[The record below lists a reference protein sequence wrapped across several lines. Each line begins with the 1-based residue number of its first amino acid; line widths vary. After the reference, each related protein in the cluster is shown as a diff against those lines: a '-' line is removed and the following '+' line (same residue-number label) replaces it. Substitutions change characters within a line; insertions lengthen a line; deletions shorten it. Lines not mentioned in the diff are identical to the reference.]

1 MAVGMYYPLVV
12 QRLATIG
19 TFGTTASARIG
30 VTCFDRSSCSLAS
43 LTFLWQWT
51 TFGVLAIPLK
61 WQVFMQGQIT
71 PPFTIFDDYRY
82 SQWIAVV
89 VRWFL
94 LAIWLVLLNYR
105 TDYGA
110 LSLGSLNAMGVALV
124 ALNGYVHWRIWKGR
138 PITRHYALALSIMDL
153 AIITSGIG
161 VTSRF
166 DNTVFV
172 FYYPALLGLALVFP
186 SRRLSFSVVILVA
199 VAYATLSVALEPGV
213 SYAAFEEKVLIVR
226 IATIFA
232 VVATGN
238 LLTRIEITRRRE
250 AVAAEHQRAEEN
262 LELQRKAQQA
272 ELAAVEERSRI
283 AREIHDGIA
292 QSIYMLS
299 LNLETS
305 AELAR
310 QQQDGLKERLDGL
323 VALSKETLLEVRH
336 YIFDLKP
343 YLAGEKGVAS
353 MVENQV
359 REFNTVAR
367 VPTSLET
374 RGEAHQLPVP
384 VATCLYRV
392 TQEALANAFKHA
404 RASEV
409 KVLLEFTS
417 DGVQL
422 MVRDNGRGF
431 DATTSTSGHGLPNMR
446 QRADELGGTFS
457 LHSSPGEGT
466 QVVLGLP
473 C

>member
-1 MAVGMYYPLVV
+1 M
-12 QRLATIG
+12 
-19 TFGTTASARIG
+19 
-30 VTCFDRSSCSLAS
+30 
-43 LTFLWQWT
+43 
-51 TFGVLAIPLK
+51 LAIPLT
-61 WQVFMQGQIT
+61 WQVCMQSQAT

-82 SQWIAVV
+82 SQRIVVV

-94 LAIWLVLLNYR
+94 LSIWLVLLNYR
-105 TDYGA
+105 SDYGA
-110 LSLGSLNAMGVALV
+110 LTLGSLNAMGVALAV
-124 ALNGYVHWRIWKGR
+124 LNGYVHWRIWAGR
-138 PITRHYALALSIMDL
+138 PITRPYVLALSAMDL
-153 AIITSGIG
+153 TIITAGIG
-161 VTSRF
+161 VTSRI
-166 DNTVFV
+166 DNTDFV

-186 SRRLSFSVVILVA
+186 SRRLSFSVVTLVA
-199 VAYATLSVALEPGV
+199 IAYAALSITLEPGV
-213 SYAAFEEKVLIVR
+213 SYAANEEKVLIVR
-226 IATIFA
+226 ITTMFA
-232 VVATGN
+232 VVAAGN
-238 LLTRIEITRRRE
+238 LLARIEITRRRE
-250 AVAAEHQRAEEN
+250 AVAAEQQKSEEN

-310 QQQDGLKERLDGL
+310 QQQEGLKERLDGL
-323 VALSKETLLEVRH
+323 VNLSKETLLEVRH

-359 REFNTVAR
+359 REFNTVAG
-367 VPTSLET
+367 VPTTVET
-374 RGEAHQLPVP
+374 RGEAHQVPVP
-384 VATCLYRV
+384 VATTLYRV

-409 KVLLEFTS
+409 KVLLEFAS

-422 MVRDNGRGF
+422 TVQDNGRGF
-431 DATTSTSGHGLPNMR
+431 EATSSTSGQGLQNMR
-446 QRADELGGTFS
+446 QRADELGGTFR

>member
-1 MAVGMYYPLVV
+1 MNKSSGTWTELDLFGLKDYLWGAGETLDMVGI
-12 QRLATIG
+12 R
-19 TFGTTASARIG
+19 
-30 VTCFDRSSCSLAS
+30 
-43 LTFLWQWT
+43 
-51 TFGVLAIPLK
+51 
-61 WQVFMQGQIT
+61 QGQAA

-82 SQWIAVV
+82 SQRIAVV

-105 TDYGA
+105 IEYSA
-110 LSLGSLNAMGVALV
+110 LTLGFLNAMGVALA

-138 PITRHYALALSIMDL
+138 PITRSYVLALSVMDL
-153 AIITSGIG
+153 AIITAGIG
-161 VTSRF
+161 ATSRF
-166 DNTVFV
+166 DNTFFV

-186 SRRLSFSVVILVA
+186 SRRLSFSAVTLVA
-199 VAYATLSVALEPGV
+199 TAYVTLSITLEPGV
-213 SYAAFEEKVLIVR
+213 SYAASEEKVLIVR
-226 IATIFA
+226 IATMFA
-232 VVATGN
+232 VVAAGN

-250 AVAAEHQRAEEN
+250 AVAAERQRSEEN
-262 LELQRKAQQA
+262 LELERRAQQA
-272 ELAAVEERSRI
+272 ELEAVEERSRI

-310 QQQDGLKERLDGL
+310 QQREGLKERLEGL
-323 VALSKETLLEVRH
+323 VELSKETLLEVRH

-359 REFNTVAR
+359 REFNMVAG
-367 VPTSLET
+367 VPTSVET
-374 RGEAHQLPVP
+374 WGEAHQLPVP

-409 KVLLEFTS
+409 KVTLEFLS

-422 MVRDNGRGF
+422 TVQDNGFGF
-431 DATTSTSGHGLPNMR
+431 DAVTSTSGHGLENMR
-446 QRADELGGTFS
+446 QRAEELGGTSS
-457 LHSSPGEGT
+457 LRSSPEKGT
-466 QVVLGLP
+466 QVVLGIP
-473 C
+473 R

>member
-1 MAVGMYYPLVV
+1 M
-12 QRLATIG
+12 
-19 TFGTTASARIG
+19 
-30 VTCFDRSSCSLAS
+30 
-43 LTFLWQWT
+43 
-51 TFGVLAIPLK
+51 LAIPLT
-61 WQVFMQGQIT
+61 WQVRMQSQAT
-71 PPFTIFDDYRY
+71 PAFTIFDDYRY
-82 SQWIAVV
+82 SQRIVVV

-94 LAIWLVLLNYR
+94 LSIWLVLLNYR
-105 TDYGA
+105 SDYGA
-110 LSLGSLNAMGVALV
+110 LTLGSLNAMGVAL
-124 ALNGYVHWRIWKGR
+124 AILNGYVHWCIWEGR
-138 PITRHYALALSIMDL
+138 PITRPYVLALSAMDL
-153 AIITSGIG
+153 TIITAGIG
-161 VTSRF
+161 VTSRI

-186 SRRLSFSVVILVA
+186 SRRLSFSVVTLVA
-199 VAYATLSVALEPGV
+199 IAYAALSITLEPGV
-213 SYAAFEEKVLIVR
+213 SYAANEEKVMIVR
-226 IATIFA
+226 ITTMFA
-232 VVATGN
+232 VVAAGN
-238 LLTRIEITRRRE
+238 LLARIEITRRRE
-250 AVAAEHQRAEEN
+250 AVAAEQQKSEEN

-292 QSIYMLS
+292 QSIYKLS

-310 QQQDGLKERLDGL
+310 QQQEGLKERLDGL
-323 VALSKETLLEVRH
+323 VNLSKETLLEVRH

-359 REFNTVAR
+359 REFNTVAG
-367 VPTSLET
+367 VPTTVET
-374 RGEAHQLPVP
+374 RGEAHQVPVP
-384 VATCLYRV
+384 VATTLYRV

-409 KVLLEFTS
+409 KVLLEFAS

-422 MVRDNGRGF
+422 TVQDNVRGF
-431 DATTSTSGHGLPNMR
+431 EATSSTSGHGLQNMR
-446 QRADELGGTFS
+446 QRADELGGTFR